1 MKLRYSAEVAAARRT
16 LKPMVA
22 LETSVLTQGLPSP
35 QNIEAARRCDAAV
48 REIGAVP
55 VMMAVINGQPRAGLD
70 EDDLEALTTGK
81 GLMKLGSRDLS
92 IAVAFRR
99 TGGTTVSATCEMASA
114 AGISVFA
121 TGGLGGV
128 HRGAEVDFDV
138 SQDLLALARWPV
150 AVVCAGA
157 KSVLDL
163 PKSVELLET
172 LGVPVVGVG
181 TDELPGFYTRETGIR
196 LDHRVDLPE
205 EGAAIIRAR
214 RELGQGGVVFAL
226 PPPKATALKRA
237 EVEKHVKAALSLART
252 NGVTGKAVTP
262 FLLAELGRRTKGRAI
277 EANLALLE
285 HNASFAAKLALSLG
299 WK

>member
-1 MKLRYSAEVAAARRT
+1 MKLRYSSEVAAARRT

-22 LETSVLTQGLPSP
+22 LETSVLAQGLPSP
-35 QNIEAARRCDAAV
+35 QNLEAARRCDAAV
-48 REIGAVP
+48 RGVGAIP
-55 VMMAVINGQPRAGLD
+55 VMMAVIDGQPRAGLD
-70 EDDLEALTTGK
+70 DDDIRTLTTQA
-81 GLMKLGSRDLS
+81 GLMKLGSRDLA

-114 AGISVFA
+114 AGVAVFA

-138 SQDLLALARWPV
+138 SQDLLALSKWPV

-163 PKSVELLET
+163 PRTLEVLET

-181 TDELPGFYTRETGIR
+181 TDELPGFYSRETGIR
-196 LDHRVDLPE
+196 LEHRVDSPE
-205 EGAAIIRAR
+205 EAAAIIRAR
-214 RELGQGGVVFAL
+214 RDLGQGGVVFAV
-226 PPPKATALKRA
+226 PPPLGLARA
-237 EVEKHVKAALSLART
+237 EVEKHVKAAMTLAKKER
-252 NGVTGKAVTP
+252 VAGKALTP
-262 FLLAELGRRTKGRAI
+262 FLLAELARRTKGKSL

-285 HNASFAAKLALSLG
+285 HNAAFAGKLAVSLG